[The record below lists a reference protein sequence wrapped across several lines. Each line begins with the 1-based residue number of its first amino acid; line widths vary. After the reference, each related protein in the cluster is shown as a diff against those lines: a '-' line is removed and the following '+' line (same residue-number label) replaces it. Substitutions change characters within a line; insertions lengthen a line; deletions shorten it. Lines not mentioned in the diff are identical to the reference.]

1 MLQELLLPETVY
13 HVYTHANG
21 FENLFNS
28 EENYRFFLKKY
39 AHHIIPI
46 AETYAYCLMP
56 NHIHFMIRIRSEKE
70 IIEFIRLKKLSK
82 LKEDGVANESVVG
95 NETLQGF
102 QTLGAFSNII
112 SSQFSHLFNGYTQ
125 AFNKM
130 HNRKGSLFIP
140 NFKRKKV
147 DNERYMTQLICYI
160 HNNPIHHGFVRE
172 LMEWPYSSFHAYL
185 SEKHTN
191 LNKKYMSDWFGNDE
205 EFIKFHKNNKLPYKL
220 MFEE

>member
-1 MLQELLLPETVY
+1 MTQELLLPETVY

-39 AHHIIPI
+39 THHIYPI

-56 NHIHFMIRIRSEKE
+56 NHLHLMIKIRSEKE
-70 IIEFIRLKKLSK
+70 VLEFIHLKKLK
-82 LKEDGVANESVVG
+82 DTEVKNEFINEDR
-95 NETLQGF
+95 TLQGLK
-102 QTLGAFSNII
+102 TLGEFSNII

-125 AFNKM
+125 AFNKI

-140 NFKRKKV
+140 NFKRKKAN
-147 DNERYMTQLICYI
+147 NEKYMSHLICYI
-160 HNNPIHHGFVRE
+160 HNNPIHHGFVKN
-172 LMEWPYSSFHAYL
+172 LTDWTFSSFHTYL
-185 SEKHTN
+185 SDKKTN
-191 LNKKYMSDWFGNDE
+191 LNKMYMHDWVGNND
-205 EFIKFHKNNKLPYKL
+205 EFIKFHKKSILPLKL